1 MFGVLKGSTQC
12 AVLNW
17 RFGLPRYSWVFSMI
31 AEEVQPPD
39 AVPSA
44 ESGVS
49 QPKVSPKEDPDRIRG
64 EVFKR
69 MFPDVSRK
77 PSE

>member
-1 MFGVLKGSTQC
+1 M
-12 AVLNW
+12 
-17 RFGLPRYSWVFSMI
+17 LPD
-31 AEEVQPPD
+31 EVQAPD

-44 ESGVS
+44 ESEES

-69 MFPDVSRK
+69 MFPDSPKRS
-77 PSE
+77 SE

>member
-1 MFGVLKGSTQC
+1 MWGIELTTWCCQDTTE
-12 AVLNW
+12 
-17 RFGLPRYSWVFSMI
+17 VFPMLS
-31 AEEVQPPD
+31 EEVQPPD
-39 AVPSA
+39 AA
-44 ESGVS
+44 ESEAS
-49 QPKVSPKEDPDRIRG
+49 QPKVPPKEDPDKIRG